1 MDFAFFSKGG
11 AFRNGNKQSLM
22 RINLKPEFSHAF
34 TKNNYFLRTSL
45 ALNYSYKDYDNQNF
59 SEFLPILYL
68 DQSLK
73 FFKKNKTSK
82 VYIEPFLNLALSDQ
96 KKIINEVFYK

>member
-1 MDFAFFSKGG
+1 
-11 AFRNGNKQSLM
+11 M

-59 SEFLPILYL
+59 SEFIPILCCGNNAPEMPIL
-68 DQSLK
+68 LG
-73 FFKKNKTSK
+73 
-82 VYIEPFLNLALSDQ
+82 
-96 KKIINEVFYK
+96 